1 MEENTN
7 RVRNSLG
14 LMISQVVKQSSLY
27 KFHKSSQINSKVL
40 KCLYDIMKSY
50 NRRCMRTYL
59 LKAGLEARGQPKN
72 IFKCFIFRQL
82 AFIVVYGSKTVKV
95 SRNKKHVNVWTA
107 IFVNFLLHEKLK

>member
-59 LKAGLEARGQPKN
+59 KLVKRPAQKYFQVFYFPPTCVHRRLWLKNCKSFEKQ
-72 IFKCFIFRQL
+72 
-82 AFIVVYGSKTVKV
+82 KTC
-95 SRNKKHVNVWTA
+95 
-107 IFVNFLLHEKLK
+107 